1 MSTIYV
7 SGSFDD
13 LRSPQVRFLEEA
25 ARLGPVHVAL
35 WSDAA
40 VEQVQGKAPKFV
52 EAERQYLLESIR
64 YVDRVTLC
72 AGPIDRDRLP
82 LEAASSGTWVVGE
95 GEASAAKEAF
105 CRQHGLAYR
114 VLRNEEL
121 RGLPEDQYPRSH
133 ALRGNALPR
142 RSASQELLHSEH
154 VAKDAGASGNCV
166 PTRSM
171 ETRTVPA
178 RKKAIV
184 TGCYDWF
191 HSGHVRFFEEVSA
204 LGELYVCVGHDANIR
219 FLKGEGHPMFPA
231 EERRYMVQSI
241 RFVHRAL
248 ISSGDGW
255 LDAEPEIERLRPDI
269 YAVNEDGDRPEKRA
283 YCEAHGIEYR
293 VLKRLPKEGLPRRQ
307 STDLRG
313 F

>member
-1 MSTIYV
+1 MTCGRRRCGSWKKRHA
-7 SGSFDD
+7 SGRFTWHCGPT
-13 LRSPQVRFLEEA
+13 RSSS
-25 ARLGPVHVAL
+25 RLL
-35 WSDAA
+35 
-40 VEQVQGKAPKFV
+40 GKAPKFV

-72 AGPIDRDRLP
+72 RGPVDRDRLP
-82 LEAASSGTWVVGE
+82 LDAVSRGTWAVGQS
-95 GEASAAKEAF
+95 EASAAKEAF
-105 CRQHGLAYR
+105 CHERGLAYR
-114 VLRNEEL
+114 VVREEEL
-121 RGLPEDQYPRSH
+121 RGFPEVDPRSH

-142 RSASQELLHSEH
+142 RSASQEVLHSEH
-154 VAKDAGASGNCV
+154 AATDAGASGNCV
-166 PTRSM
+166 PTQSVG
-171 ETRTVPA
+171 TRTVPR
-178 RKKAIV
+178 RKKIIV

-191 HSGHVRFFEEVSA
+191 HSGHVRFFEEVAA
-204 LGELYVCVGHDANIR
+204 LGELYVCLGHDANIR
-219 FLKGEGHPMFPA
+219 FLKGEGHPLFPA

-241 RFVHRAL
+241 RFVYRAL

-255 LDAEPEIERLRPDI
+255 LDAEPEIQRLRPDI

-293 VLKRLPKEGLPRRQ
+293 VLRRVPKEGLPRRQ